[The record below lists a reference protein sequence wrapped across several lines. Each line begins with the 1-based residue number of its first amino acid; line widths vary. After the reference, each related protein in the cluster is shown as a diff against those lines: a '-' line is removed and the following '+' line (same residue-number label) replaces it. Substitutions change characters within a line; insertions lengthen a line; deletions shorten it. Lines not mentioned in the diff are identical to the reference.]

1 MSSPQSNADIGI
13 YFLLLSPSCKS
24 ARLTRK
30 ELGAEFLALP
40 LVAVI
45 LWEWFDFCQNQFP
58 VLFDE
63 GGATVVGS
71 QGVK

>member
-1 MSSPQSNADIGI
+1 MQVSKVD
-13 YFLLLSPSCKS
+13 
-24 ARLTRK
+24 RRK
-30 ELGAEFLALP
+30 ELGSEILALP

-63 GGATVVGS
+63 DGATVVGS